1 MESRSPV
8 KISRHLFLRRN
19 AGFRF
24 LFSIFSC
31 SSLLAGC
38 ASPGEPIERRPPV
51 PRAVTDL
58 AAQQSGNDVILTFT
72 LPKETVDNRELKQPP
87 AIEIYREFRA
97 VPVTDN
103 SAGSASIV
111 PANPA
116 LHITIPSGMV
126 DHYVEQGRVRYAD
139 SLKAEDFSQ
148 HPGSEAVYTVRGRAS
163 TKRESADS
171 NAAHL
176 RVYPAPDAIEDVTA
190 EITHSGVMLK
200 WTAPAKTLIGPAPPL
215 AGYCVYRAEAET
227 TASTAAGETPAL
239 KSPLARVGTPDSPA
253 YFDTQVEFDHTYVY
267 SIRSVAQYPDILLES
282 AGSRW
287 VVVAPKDIFPPAA
300 PQGLVVVLVP
310 TQGEIPAHLELSW
323 AISPETDIAGYN
335 IYRSEQ
341 AGAQGTRLNEQLL
354 QTPAFRDMNGLP
366 GRRYFYS
373 VTAVDRAGNES
384 PASTPASAGIPD
396 ESKP

>member
-8 KISRHLFLRRN
+8 KISRHFFLRRN
-19 AGFRF
+19 ASFRF

-97 VPVTDN
+97 VPATGN
-103 SAGSASIV
+103 SGSASTA
-111 PANPA
+111 PANSA
-116 LHITIPSGMV
+116 LHVTIPSGMV
-126 DHYVEQGRVRYAD
+126 DHYVEQGRVHYAD
-139 SLKAEDFSQ
+139 SVKAEDFSQ

-200 WTAPAKTLIGPAPPL
+200 WTAPAKTLVGPAPPL
-215 AGYCVYRAEAET
+215 AGYRVYRAEAET
-227 TASTAAGETPAL
+227 TAPTAAGETPAL
-239 KSPLARVGTPDSPA
+239 KSPLARVGTSDSPA

-267 SIRSVAQYPDILLES
+267 SIRSVAQYPDIMLES

-300 PQGLVVVLVP
+300 PQGLVVALVP
-310 TQGEIPAHLELSW
+310 TQGGTPAHLELSW

-366 GRRYFYS
+366 GRRYFYN

>member
-1 MESRSPV
+1 METRSPV
-8 KISRHLFLRRN
+8 KISRHFFLRRN
-19 AGFRF
+19 ASFRF

-58 AAQQSGNDVILTFT
+58 VAQQSGNDVILTFT

-87 AIEIYREFRA
+87 AIEIYRGVEQARA
-97 VPVTDN
+97 
-103 SAGSASIV
+103 GV
-111 PANPA
+111 PAP
-116 LHITIPSGMV
+116 LLVTIPSAMV
-126 DHYVEQGRVRYAD
+126 DRYIEQGHVRYVD
-139 SLKAEDFSQ
+139 SLDAAEFKSLSSISADYSIR
-148 HPGSEAVYTVRGRAS
+148 TRAS
-163 TKRESADS
+163 AKKSSEPS
-171 NAAHL
+171 NVAGL
-176 RVYPAPDAIEDVTA
+176 LIYPAPEPISDLQASLTP
-190 EITHSGVMLK
+190 SGVELK
-200 WTAPAKTLIGPAPPL
+200 WTAPQKTITGSAPPL
-215 AGYCVYRAEAET
+215 AGYRIYRAELQPESPAT
-227 TASTAAGETPAL
+227 NAGPARESE
-239 KSPLARVGTPDSPA
+239 KPKAPRAQIATVDSPT
-253 YFDTQVEFDHTYVY
+253 YEDTQVQLGTTYTY
-267 SIRSVAQYPDILLES
+267 SVRSVAQYAEKALDSNES
-282 AGSRW
+282 NAAQITFR
-287 VVVAPKDIFPPAA
+287 DIFPPA
-300 PQGLVVVLVP
+300 PPEDLVAALVP
-310 TQGEIPAHLELSW
+310 AQGGTPAHLELSW